1 MNLEESDAFV
11 EEMEK
16 NDKKKKSVLT
26 IIISC
31 GVLIVVLLIFIMYL
45 TALDAK
51 TFKFFIDGNK
61 IQNYYSIIFDKNS
74 GQQGVEPDYYINIE
88 QFAKTLGYS
97 YQKGEYKSY
106 TEDPKSCYITTPY
119 EIVSM
124 KADSDGYTKYI
135 INSASEEEDIKDEEE
150 DSNKIKVVVK
160 SKNETQKTFHIDNPI
175 QYIESDKYPNVKEGL
190 YVPIEEMIHIFN
202 VQIDTSEK
210 NRVRIISLDNLINN
224 YATKIAT
231 NYKYKTVSN
240 SYENFT
246 AMADGMLV
254 VGDGTNYGVF
264 SLATKK
270 EIISL
275 KYEDIVYMQ
284 NTQEFQVSAEG
295 SVGVISQNGE
305 TIIKP
310 TEYDNISV
318 LDEKKK
324 VYLVEKNDKYGVV
337 NNTGDTIIFCDYDF
351 IGIPNPQAYSKS
363 GIRNYNL
370 LFDNCIP
377 VELNGKFGLM
387 DLEGNEILKTVYD
400 SLGTA
405 DIETDLNKEDE
416 ENENSNNSNNANNTN
431 TANNSNIT
439 SKNSKTKTSGNDV
452 LIIPEDKGIKG
463 IVLRKDNL
471 FGIFDA
477 EVNNIIIPC
486 VFSEISSK
494 TVSGK
499 TNYTLV
505 DYNGEEIDLDYHL
518 SNEHLISIENAPK
531 KDEEKTNEDDE
542 ENIETN
548 NEATLNSDEEKLEED
563 VLEEEDE

>member
-16 NDKKKKSVLT
+16 TDKKKKNVLT

-106 TEDPKSCYITTPY
+106 TEDPMSCYITTPY

-124 KADSDGYTKYI
+124 KADSDGFTKYI
-135 INSASEEEDIKDEEE
+135 INNETETEDEDKKEENEEN
-150 DSNKIKVVVK
+150 SNKIKVVVK
-160 SKNETQKTFHIDNPI
+160 SKNETQKTFHISNPI
-175 QYIESDKYPNVKEGL
+175 QYIKKDEYTNVKEGL
-190 YVPIEEMIHIFN
+190 YVPIDEMIRIFN
-202 VQIDTSEK
+202 VQVDTSEK

-231 NYKYKTVSN
+231 NYNYKTVSN
-240 SYENFT
+240 TYENFT

-264 SLATKK
+264 SLITKK

-275 KYEDIVYMQ
+275 KYEDIVYLQ

-295 SVGVISQNGE
+295 SVGVISQEGK

-310 TEYDNISV
+310 TEYDSISV

-337 NNTGDTIIFCDYDF
+337 NNKGDTIIFCDYDF
-351 IGIPNPQAYSKS
+351 IGIPNPQAYSNS

-370 LFDNCIP
+370 LFDKCIP

-387 DLEGNEILKTVYD
+387 DLEGNEILKVVYD

-405 DIETDLNKEDE
+405 DIEMDLNKEEDKAE
-416 ENENSNNSNNANNTN
+416 DSNNTN
-431 TANNSNIT
+431 YSNST
-439 SKNSKTKTSGNDV
+439 SKNSKIKTSGNDV

-463 IVLRKDNL
+463 IVLKKDNL

-494 TVSGK
+494 TVSGETK
-499 TNYTLV
+499 YTLL
-505 DYNGEEIDLDYHL
+505 DYNGEKIDLDYHL
-518 SNEHLISIENAPK
+518 SNEHLISIEKNSK
-531 KDEEKTNEDDE
+531 EDEEKEDDDNE
-542 ENIETN
+542 EN
-548 NEATLNSDEEKLEED
+548 LNSDEEKLKD
-563 VLEEEDE
+563 DLSEEEDE